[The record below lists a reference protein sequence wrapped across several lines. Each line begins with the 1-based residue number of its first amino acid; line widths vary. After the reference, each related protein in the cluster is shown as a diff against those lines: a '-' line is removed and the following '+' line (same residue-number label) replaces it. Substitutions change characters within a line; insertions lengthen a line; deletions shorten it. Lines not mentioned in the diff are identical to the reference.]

1 MSWVTWNRREPAG
14 TYDRLT
20 RMAEWAYLMLL
31 KSTKNVFDIW
41 WWRISWHQ
49 NVVLFYNP
57 SCLPCFACRR
67 FPPLSAVIT
76 LNQAKI
82 VNIIFTNNKLQYKK
96 KGERK
101 KSSALPTPGPV
112 LELMACLCFS
122 CWRLLRSRTRWWI
135 TIFLR
140 IIAYLGQLGGWRR
153 KHVSLSSNILAH
165 KGKGQRSLVN
175 KVASGWTQSS
185 SGA

>member
-1 MSWVTWNRREPAG
+1 MQLLESLTSASSWQRFFLILFFHLGAFLPFMSWVTWNRREPAG

-20 RMAEWAYLMLL
+20 RMAEWASLMLL

-49 NVVLFYNP
+49 NVFLFYNP

-82 VNIIFTNNKLQYKK
+82 VNIIFTNNKLQQQKRREKK
-96 KGERK
+96 IQCAAYPWPRVGVDGLLVFQLLAPP
-101 KSSALPTPGPV
+101 AL
-112 LELMACLCFS
+112 
-122 CWRLLRSRTRWWI
+122 
-135 TIFLR
+135 
-140 IIAYLGQLGGWRR
+140 
-153 KHVSLSSNILAH
+153 
-165 KGKGQRSLVN
+165 
-175 KVASGWTQSS
+175 
-185 SGA
+185 